1 MLCCA
6 LGLAA
11 AATIPAWRRA
21 LLAAGR
27 HLFLRDVAL
36 LTSAAIVTAAV
47 TMFAAH
53 ALMHRD
59 GGADAT
65 AMSHLWIAPSLRAA
79 DLRLANRPAH
89 GPDGQFF

>member
-21 LLAAGR
+21 LLATGR
-27 HLFLRDVAL
+27 HLVLRDTAL
-36 LTSAAIVTAAV
+36 LASAAIVTAAV

-59 GGADAT
+59 GGPDAM
-65 AMSHLWIAPSLRAA
+65 AMSHLCIAPSLRAT
-79 DLRLANRPAH
+79 DLRLADRPAH
-89 GPDGQFF
+89 GPSGQIF

>member
-21 LLAAGR
+21 LLSAGSR
-27 HLFLRDVAL
+27 LVLWDAAL
-36 LTSAAIVTAAV
+36 LASAAIVTAAV

-59 GGADAT
+59 GGPKAT
-65 AMSHLWIAPSLRAA
+65 AMSHLCIAPSLRTT
-79 DLRLANRPAH
+79 DLRLADRPAH
-89 GPDGQFF
+89 FPGGQIF